1 MLWLSLL
8 SVVVL
13 GCVTPTQT
21 HTHTHTPTPTS
32 THTPMVDS
40 SEEEVD
46 EPCFEPCTCEVKEG
60 VLHVHC
66 DGRGFTNASQVSQ
79 SWLRPFKLNLQRNS
93 LRRLYSNGFLH
104 HSNAVAINLGNNALQ
119 DIRPGAFHGLGTLR
133 RLYLHE
139 NKLEVFRNDTFSGLE
154 ALEYLQADY
163 NVIKRIDS
171 GALRY
176 LHKLRVLILN
186 DNLIPAL
193 PPHLFR
199 SVSLTHLDLRGNR
212 LKSLAYAGT
221 LEYVG
226 RSLMELQ
233 LEENPWICGC
243 EAVQLQ
249 TWLGHIPY
257 TAVVGDITCEYPFH
271 LHGKDLRE
279 IPRKEL
285 CAGEVEGE
293 GEKEGEREKHGG
305 VQPPQHPPSNP
316 KANPN
321 PRRPRPTKPSS
332 MVHHQNTHTSSS
344 STSSS
349 AERRGRERSPRPT
362 KRPRPSRT
370 PPTQRSLLPNQP
382 PPIAGYQTR
391 PPIPIICPLGCTCNL
406 HISDLGLTVNCKES
420 GFHNVSQLT
429 PRPLNGRKLYLS
441 GNLIQRIYKSDFWNF
456 SSLDLLHLG
465 NNRIS
470 FIQEGAFSSL
480 PTLRSLYLNGNN
492 LQRLSPHMF
501 LGLLNLRYL
510 YFEFNEIGVVDA
522 GAFSPMPSL
531 QLLFLNANLL
541 RSLPVGVFQGISLS
555 RLNLRNNHFLS
566 LPVEGVLEHL
576 TGLVQVDLQQNPWEC
591 RCDAAPLK
599 RWLEGLSAVVVV
611 GEVVCHSPEET
622 TGTDLRSLSLDL
634 LCPDLDTHQATV
646 ENQGEWNSSTA
657 PDGDFSLGYPVPGH
671 GPLGP
676 LPKTSIPLSVLVLSL
691 LVLFVSA
698 FFAAAALIAYALRRR
713 DKLPFRRQGEVDLA
727 GIQMECGIFTEQ
739 QHHRL
744 PVPNTPPP
752 PLSALQHS
760 LVYDSILPA
769 DPGPNPNLSPSTHMC
784 SSPVYKNE
792 DDSVVKQQWQQQQQF
807 SASKEKGNVGRYHS
821 AGERESEGHY
831 RLVAERE
838 RESGTWRCPP
848 PPISTIPGAVG
859 PPLSDLRGNGT
870 LCPTVIDSQGPT
882 PKVGLVDCLF
892 GISGM
897 SAAVP
902 EFRDLPDRHTRPPP
916 PRYPHPPQPPQPPEP
931 KEETRASQS
940 LVVTTMTACAGPSS
954 SNQSQ
959 NSEFPRE
966 LRMRLSTKPD
976 YMEVLDR
983 SYQF

>member
-1 MLWLSLL
+1 M
-8 SVVVL
+8 
-13 GCVTPTQT
+13 C
-21 HTHTHTPTPTS
+21 
-32 THTPMVDS
+32 M
-40 SEEEVD
+40 
-46 EPCFEPCTCEVKEG
+46 
-60 VLHVHC
+60 
-66 DGRGFTNASQVSQ
+66 N
-79 SWLRPFKLNLQRNS
+79 
-93 LRRLYSNGFLH
+93 
-104 HSNAVAINLGNNALQ
+104 
-119 DIRPGAFHGLGTLR
+119 
-133 RLYLHE
+133 
-139 NKLEVFRNDTFSGLE
+139 NKLEVFHNDTFSGLE
-154 ALEYLQADY
+154 TLEYLQADY
-163 NVIKRIDS
+163 NVSKRIDS
-171 GALRY
+171 GALCY

-186 DNLIPAL
+186 DNLIPSL

-293 GEKEGEREKHGG
+293 GEKEKEKEGEREKQGG

-321 PRRPRPTKPSS
+321 PGMPRPTKPSS

-349 AERRGRERSPRPT
+349 SAERRERDRSPRPT

-370 PPTQRSLLPNQP
+370 PPTQRSLLLNQP

-391 PPIPIICPLGCTCNL
+391 PPIPIIY
-406 HISDLGLTVNCKES
+406 LGLTVNCKER

-441 GNLIQRIYKSDFWNF
+441 GNLIQWIYKSDFWNF

-470 FIQEGAFSSL
+470 FI
-480 PTLRSLYLNGNN
+480 
-492 LQRLSPHMF
+492 
-501 LGLLNLRYL
+501 
-510 YFEFNEIGVVDA
+510 
-522 GAFSPMPSL
+522 

-611 GEVVCHSPEET
+611 GEVV
-622 TGTDLRSLSLDL
+622 
-634 LCPDLDTHQATV
+634 
-646 ENQGEWNSSTA
+646 
-657 PDGDFSLGYPVPGH
+657 
-671 GPLGP
+671 
-676 LPKTSIPLSVLVLSL
+676 
-691 LVLFVSA
+691 
-698 FFAAAALIAYALRRR
+698 
-713 DKLPFRRQGEVDLA
+713 
-727 GIQMECGIFTEQ
+727 
-739 QHHRL
+739 
-744 PVPNTPPP
+744 
-752 PLSALQHS
+752 
-760 LVYDSILPA
+760 
-769 DPGPNPNLSPSTHMC
+769 
-784 SSPVYKNE
+784 
-792 DDSVVKQQWQQQQQF
+792 
-807 SASKEKGNVGRYHS
+807 
-821 AGERESEGHY
+821 
-831 RLVAERE
+831 
-838 RESGTWRCPP
+838 
-848 PPISTIPGAVG
+848 
-859 PPLSDLRGNGT
+859 
-870 LCPTVIDSQGPT
+870 
-882 PKVGLVDCLF
+882 
-892 GISGM
+892 
-897 SAAVP
+897 
-902 EFRDLPDRHTRPPP
+902 
-916 PRYPHPPQPPQPPEP
+916 
-931 KEETRASQS
+931 
-940 LVVTTMTACAGPSS
+940 
-954 SNQSQ
+954 
-959 NSEFPRE
+959 
-966 LRMRLSTKPD
+966 
-976 YMEVLDR
+976 
-983 SYQF
+983 

>member
-1 MLWLSLL
+1 MQWVALA
-8 SVVVL
+8 VAL
-13 GCVTPTQT
+13 GCVCLSRASHTP
-21 HTHTHTPTPTS
+21 TPTPTS
-32 THTPMVDS
+32 THTPLVDN

-66 DGRGFTNASQVSQ
+66 DGRSFTNVSQVSQ
-79 SWLRPFKLNLQRNS
+79 SWVRPFKLNLQRNS
-93 LRRLYSNGFLH
+93 LRRLYSNGFQHL
-104 HSNAVAINLGNNALQ
+104 SNAVAINLGNNALQ
-119 DIRPGAFHGLGTLR
+119 DIRVGAFHGLAKLR

-171 GALRY
+171 GALRFLY
-176 LHKLRVLILN
+176 KLRVLILN
-186 DNLIPAL
+186 DNLIPVL
-193 PPHLFR
+193 PAHLFR

-233 LEENPWICGC
+233 LEENPWNCGC

-249 TWLGHIPY
+249 QWLGQIPY
-257 TAVVGDITCEYPFH
+257 TAVVGDVTCEYPFH

-285 CAGEVEGE
+285 CADLPDKELQGE
-293 GEKEGEREKHGG
+293 GAGPAGG
-305 VQPPQHPPSNP
+305 SQPQHLPPNS
-316 KANPN
+316 KPN
-321 PRRPRPTKPSS
+321 SHPGRVRPTKPSS
-332 MVHHQNTHTSSS
+332 MVHGSRQNTHTSSTS
-344 STSSS
+344 SSSSS
-349 AERRGRERSPRPT
+349 AERKERERHLKPT

-370 PPTQRSLLPNQP
+370 PPTPRSLLPNQNP
-382 PPIAGYQTR
+382 PVAGYQTR

-406 HISDLGLTVNCKES
+406 HITDLGLTVNCKES
-420 GFHNVSQLT
+420 GFFNVSQLT

-441 GNLIQRIYKSDFWNF
+441 GNLIQRIYRSDFWNF

-470 FIQEGAFSSL
+470 YLQEGAFSSL
-480 PTLRSLYLNGNN
+480 TSLRSLYLNGNN
-492 LQRLSPHMF
+492 LERLSPDMF
-501 LGLLNLRYL
+501 LGLQNLRYL
-510 YFEFNEIGVVDA
+510 YFEYNEIREVDP
-522 GAFSPMPSL
+522 GAFDSMPSL

-541 RSLPVGVFQGISLS
+541 RSLPLGVFSGVNLA
-555 RLNLRNNHFLS
+555 RLNLRNNHFLQ

-591 RCDAAPLK
+591 NCEAAPLK

-611 GEVVCHSPEET
+611 GEVVCHSPEMT
-622 TGTDLRSLSLDL
+622 KGIDLRALSMEL
-634 LCPDLDTHQATV
+634 LCPELEPQEDQEQEGQTAT
-646 ENQGEWNSSTA
+646 SAA
-657 PDGDFSLGYPVPGH
+657 PDGGVSVGYPGS
-671 GPLGP
+671 GLGP
-676 LPKTSIPLSVLVLSL
+676 LIPPGKDSIPLSVLVLSL

-739 QHHRL
+739 THHHHHHHHHGL
-744 PVPNTPPP
+744 PETPPLP
-752 PLSALQHS
+752 PPEHNH
-760 LVYDSILPA
+760 VYDTILPPEPA
-769 DPGPNPNLSPSTHMC
+769 SKGPDAPSAPHMC
-784 SSPVYKNE
+784 SSPVYKE
-792 DDSVVKQQWQQQQQF
+792 EQDAVVKQRQPQQQQQPQQF
-807 SASKEKGNVGRYHS
+807 
-821 AGERESEGHY
+821 AGAKESEGGY
-831 RLVAERE
+831 CSAAEKERE
-838 RESGTWRCPP
+838 WTPEVTSS
-848 PPISTIPGAVG
+848 PISTVAGAMG
-859 PPLSDLRGNGT
+859 PLAGLHGNGI

-882 PKVGLVDCLF
+882 PKVELVDCLF
-892 GISGM
+892 RIP
-897 SAAVP
+897 AP
-902 EFRDLPDRHTRPPP
+902 EFRDLPDRYTRPP
-916 PRYPHPPQPPQPPEP
+916 PRYPHPPDP
-931 KEETRASQS
+931 KQDARPDQT
-940 LVVTTMTACAGPSS
+940 LVVTTASSATGSGNSSQSEQAAGE
-954 SNQSQ
+954 Q
-959 NSEFPRE
+959 RAR
-966 LRMRLSTKPD
+966 LRTTPD